1 MKTTK
6 TTTLALA
13 TLAVLGVSVTL
24 WATSTAHRPSVTYPS
39 VTYGSRCGPA
49 GTGTTWVS
57 GTGGATTGVESLTIE
72 QTEV

>member
-1 MKTTK
+1 MKTP
-6 TTTLALA
+6 TLVLA
-13 TLAVLGVSVTL
+13 TLVVLSIG
-24 WATSTAHRPSVTYPS
+24 ATVRATISSTAHRPSVTYPS